1 MLNEDTCKSEVARL
15 MRQIDLE
22 SEAAWNAMRGT
33 SVGTAK
39 HEFIN
44 ARLERMGIYH
54 EQLKGLVGEEEAIKA
69 VARAIQQA
77 GDAISNGI

>member
-1 MLNEDTCKSEVARL
+1 MSEPEHKSEVARL

-22 SEAAWNAMRGT
+22 AGAAWNAMHGP